1 MHDRCAICQIT
12 FRNSPSILKL
22 PPTSVSITDHIHY
35 ITGPD
40 TKGKN
45 KAKPE
50 KDEDE
55 SGEEEE
61 EDEEEAENGSGDA
74 PKDTKNGAAADKKP
88 TGPMALGEIAFIDSK
103 ITSTKIDG
111 LQPLYNVSG

>member
-1 MHDRCAICQIT
+1 M
-12 FRNSPSILKL
+12 RNRPNILKL
-22 PPTSVSITDHIHY
+22 PPTSVLITHNIHY
-35 ITGPD
+35 ITVPD
-40 TKGKN
+40 TKVKN

-61 EDEEEAENGSGDA
+61 DEEEAENGSGDA
-74 PKDTKNGAAADKKP
+74 PKETKNGAAADKKP

>member
-1 MHDRCAICQIT
+1 M
-12 FRNSPSILKL
+12 RNSRSLLKL